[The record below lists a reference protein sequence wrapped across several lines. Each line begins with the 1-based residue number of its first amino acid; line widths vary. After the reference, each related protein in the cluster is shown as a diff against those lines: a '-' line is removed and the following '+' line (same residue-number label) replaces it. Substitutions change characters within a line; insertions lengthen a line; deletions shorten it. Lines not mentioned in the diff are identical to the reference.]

1 MSKNDNSINTLRNP
15 LKIGILGSTK
25 GTSMQPIIDA
35 IKSNNLHAEIVIVIS
50 NKEDSGILE
59 RAHNH
64 NIHNKYI
71 SPYNSNSKRKKNI
84 DFDTEVTNTLRS
96 HEVQLVLM
104 IGYMRIV
111 SKEFCEEWKN
121 RCLNVHPSLLP
132 DFAKEMDLQVHSSV
146 IKSGKTITGC
156 TIHFVTEDVDGGP
169 ILYQEQCDVKQDDT
183 PESLKKR
190 VQILEGNAFI
200 WAIKNYSNYSSNT

>member
-1 MSKNDNSINTLRNP
+1 MSKNDNSINTLDNP

-35 IKSNNLHAEIVIVIS
+35 IKYNNLDAEIVIVIS

-84 DFDTEVTNTLRS
+84 DFDAEVTKILRS
-96 HEVQLVLM
+96 HQVQLVLM

-132 DFAKEMDLQVHSSV
+132 DFAKEMDLEVHSSV

-200 WAIKNYSNYSSNT
+200 WAIKNYSNYSSNV

>member
-1 MSKNDNSINTLRNP
+1 
-15 LKIGILGSTK
+15 
-25 GTSMQPIIDA
+25 
-35 IKSNNLHAEIVIVIS
+35 
-50 NKEDSGILE
+50 
-59 RAHNH
+59 
-64 NIHNKYI
+64 
-71 SPYNSNSKRKKNI
+71 
-84 DFDTEVTNTLRS
+84 
-96 HEVQLVLM
+96 M

-132 DFAKEMDLQVHSSV
+132 DFAKEMDLEVHSSV

-169 ILYQEQCDVKQDDT
+169 ILYQERCDVKQDDT

-190 VQILEGNAFI
+190 VQNLEGNAFI
-200 WAIKNYSNYSSNT
+200 WAIKNYSNY

>member
-1 MSKNDNSINTLRNP
+1 MNRNVNLINTIDKP

-50 NKEDSGILE
+50 NKENSGILE
-59 RAHNH
+59 RAYKH
-64 NIHNKYI
+64 NINIKYI
-71 SPYNSNSKRKKNI
+71 YPYKSNGKKKKNI
-84 DFDTEVTNTLRS
+84 DFDAEVTNILRL
-96 HEVQLVLM
+96 HQVQLVLM

-111 SKEFCEEWKN
+111 SREFCEEWKS

-132 DFAKEMDLQVHSSV
+132 EFAKGMDLDVHSSV

-156 TIHFVTEDVDGGP
+156 TIHFVTEELDGGP
-169 ILYQEQCDVKQDDT
+169 ILYQEHCNVNHNDT
-183 PESLKKR
+183 PESLKER
-190 VQILEGNAFI
+190 VQILEGKAFI
-200 WAIKNYSNYSSNT
+200 WAIKNYSNYCNE